1 MQRSRFLQW
10 MLIGSAAPFVGQTAE
25 LAANPRLK
33 IPPYLQAE
41 DVIGITSPAG
51 YTTLEEI
58 APCIQIIES
67 WGFRVKVGSTIGLR
81 DGSFGGT
88 DVQRASDFN
97 DLLRDD
103 SIKAILC
110 AKGGYGAARMVD
122 QVEWRWLRRNPKW
135 VIGFSDIT
143 VLHSHIDRH
152 VGVASIHSKMCN
164 SFPNKWEEAD
174 AIQQETI
181 MSIYHALTGK
191 SMSYQVPITPQNKL
205 GEAKG
210 RLIGGNLKILE
221 TLSGT
226 PSEMSMKGGILFIE
240 DVGEALYNIDRM
252 MQHLLRCG
260 QLKDLSALLVGSFTG
275 IRSETADQSFGRDL
289 HQIIHEATASFN
301 YPIAFNFCV
310 GHQKNNHALKCG
322 VPHHLVVES
331 DRVSLKEIRN

>member
-10 MLIGSAAPFVGQTAE
+10 MLLGTAAPFVGQ
-25 LAANPRLK
+25 AANVGAAPRLK
-33 IPPYLQAE
+33 TPPYLMPG

-51 YTTLEEI
+51 FATLEELS
-58 APCIQIIES
+58 PCIQIIES
-67 WGFRVKVGSTIGLR
+67 WGFKVKVGNTIGQR

-88 DVQRASDFN
+88 DVQRAADFN
-97 DLLRDD
+97 DLLGDD
-103 SIKAILC
+103 EVKAILC

-122 QVEWRWLRRNPKW
+122 QVNWKLLRRNPKW

-143 VLHSHIDRH
+143 VLHAHINRH

-164 SFPNKWEEAD
+164 SFPTKWEEAD

-181 MSIYHALTGK
+181 LSIYHALTGK
-191 SMSYQVPITPQNKL
+191 PMLYQVPATLQNKL
-205 GEAKG
+205 GEANG

-226 PSEMSMKGGILFIE
+226 PSEMDMKGGILFIE

-260 QLKDLSALLVGSFTG
+260 QLKVLAALLVGSFTG
-275 IRSETADQSFGRDL
+275 IRPETPEQSFGRDL
-289 HQIIHEATASFN
+289 YQIIHEATAQFN